1 MPEDNDQRTTP
12 EAIPSESG
20 PEVATEAPAEKP
32 SATEEPVAASPD
44 ETPRRRGGLRFV
56 AALLLAALIGG
67 VAGGFIVDQ
76 LGSGDPAGSFTAQ
89 QARDGRPPPEPG
101 SVAEIVEQVRPSVVR
116 VETDLVALDEFLQPV
131 PGPDAAGTGI
141 IIDNE
146 GHILTNAHVVEDAE
160 SVEVVTTDERRLE
173 AEIAGRD
180 VLSDLAVLEV
190 DAEGLQPVPIGDSDD
205 LRVGD
210 RVIAVGNAL
219 GAALGSEPTVTEGI
233 VSALDRQIREA
244 GGNTIQNMIQTD
256 AAINPG
262 NSGGPLLDLDGE
274 LVGVNTAIAGNA
286 QNIGFAIA
294 ITPARPIIS
303 DLISEGR
310 VIRPF
315 LGVQMRSLDQQETER
330 LGLEPNQ
337 GALIVGVEP
346 GTGAEEAGLRAE
358 DVIVEVDGTEISG
371 PGEVGEVINRHE
383 PGDRITLVIIRGEER
398 ITVEAVLGERP

>member
-1 MPEDNDQRTTP
+1 MPEENDERTTP
-12 EAIPSESG
+12 DSLPSEGG
-20 PEVATEAPAEKP
+20 PEVATEALAEEP
-32 SATEEPVAASPD
+32 SATEEPVAPPD

-131 PGPDAAGTGI
+131 PGPDAAGTGV

-346 GTGAEEAGLRAE
+346 GTGAEAAGLRAE